1 MRPGVIRPLKPSKMV
16 NLRLFAFISLKVCK
30 VPCRCSVAWLKA
42 HSAIVLITV
51 TVPGMRRQTL
61 RIWCKKVAL
70 LHAQTMQLCYAAD
83 CSERITLKV
92 HWRIDADLNKVPV
105 GIQNRGKSSGANKD
119 FGLNV
124 QVFKPDLHS

>member
-1 MRPGVIRPLKPSKMV
+1 
-16 NLRLFAFISLKVCK
+16 
-30 VPCRCSVAWLKA
+30 
-42 HSAIVLITV
+42 
-51 TVPGMRRQTL
+51 
-61 RIWCKKVAL
+61 
-70 LHAQTMQLCYAAD
+70 MQLCHAAD
-83 CSERITLKV
+83 CSERITLQV